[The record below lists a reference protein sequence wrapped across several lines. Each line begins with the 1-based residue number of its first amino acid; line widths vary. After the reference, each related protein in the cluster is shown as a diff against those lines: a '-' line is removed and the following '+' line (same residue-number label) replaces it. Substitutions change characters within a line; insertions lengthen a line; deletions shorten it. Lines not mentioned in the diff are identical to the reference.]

1 MPNPVPTA
9 SYRARD
15 GTRHRVLVRR
25 TPEGRWQVL
34 DRRDGQ
40 TIAVETL
47 TGHDAR
53 RAQAEALARDY
64 AAEQQAHHD
73 GRRPDPPLRGAFAET
88 SRERPWAA

>member
-1 MPNPVPTA
+1 MPDPVIA
-9 SYRARD
+9 GSYRARD

-34 DRRDGQ
+34 DRREGH
-40 TIAVETL
+40 TIEVETL
-47 TGHDAR
+47 TGHNDR

-73 GRRPDPPLRGAFAET
+73 GQRSDPPLPMASADT